1 MQQQTGTHPATA
13 ARPLTLDTGP
23 GAEAST
29 PAVATYDRGTGDC
42 SAIITMHVSHGAVVV
57 TATLNMGPLREAR
70 QSWERRR
77 GTGTGTGWKLI
88 DGPRLWTTLEDR
100 ISTELAEFM
109 DGLDFPFDLA
119 NMLPRRPT
127 AAAAVAVAQAAQ
139 EVAHG

>member
-1 MQQQTGTHPATA
+1 MQQQTGARPATG
-13 ARPLTLDTGP
+13 ARPLALSTGP
-23 GAEAST
+23 GPEATT
-29 PAVATYDRGTGDC
+29 PTVAAYDRGKGDC
-42 SAIITMHVSHGAVVV
+42 SAIITMHVTHGAVVV

-77 GTGTGTGWKLI
+77 GTGTGWKLI
-88 DGPRLWTTLEDR
+88 DGPRLWTTVEDR

-127 AAAAVAVAQAAQ
+127 AAAAAAVAQAAR
-139 EVAHG
+139 EVTHG

>member
-1 MQQQTGTHPATA
+1 MQQQTGTCPATA
-13 ARPLTLDTGP
+13 ARLLALGTGP
-23 GAEAST
+23 NAEAST
-29 PAVATYDRGTGDC
+29 PPVVAYDHNMGDC
-42 SAIITMHVSHGAVVV
+42 SATITMHVTHGAVVV
-57 TATLNMGPLREAR
+57 TATLNMGPLRQVR

-77 GTGTGTGWKLI
+77 GTGTGWKLI
-88 DGPRLWTTLEDR
+88 DGPRLWTTAEDR

-127 AAAAVAVAQAAQ
+127 AAAAAAVAQAAR

>member
-1 MQQQTGTHPATA
+1 MG
-13 ARPLTLDTGP
+13 TGP
-23 GAEAST
+23 NAEAST
-29 PAVATYDRGTGDC
+29 PAVVSYDRSMGDC
-42 SAIITMHVSHGAVVV
+42 SATITMHVTHGAVVV
-57 TATLNMGPLREAR
+57 TAVLNMGPLRQVR

-77 GTGTGTGWKLI
+77 GTGTGWKLI
-88 DGPRLWTTLEDR
+88 DGPRLWTTAEDR

-127 AAAAVAVAQAAQ
+127 AAAAAAVTQAAR

>member
-1 MQQQTGTHPATA
+1 MG
-13 ARPLTLDTGP
+13 TGP
-23 GAEAST
+23 SAEAST
-29 PAVATYDRGTGDC
+29 PPVVAYDRSMGDC
-42 SAIITMHVSHGAVVV
+42 SSTITMHVTHGAVVV
-57 TATLNMGPLREAR
+57 TATLNMGPLRQVR

-77 GTGTGTGWKLI
+77 GTGTGWKLI
-88 DGPRLWTTLEDR
+88 DGPRLWTTAEDR

-127 AAAAVAVAQAAQ
+127 AAAAAAVAQAAR

>member
-1 MQQQTGTHPATA
+1 MQQHTGTRPATA
-13 ARPLTLDTGP
+13 ARLLASGTGP
-23 GAEAST
+23 ATT
-29 PAVATYDRGTGDC
+29 PAVVAYDRSMGDC
-42 SAIITMHVSHGAVVV
+42 SATVTMHVTHGVVVV
-57 TATLNMGPLREAR
+57 TATLNMGPLRQVR

-77 GTGTGTGWKLI
+77 GTGTGWKLI
-88 DGPRLWTTLEDR
+88 DGPRLWTTVEDR

-127 AAAAVAVAQAAQ
+127 AAAAAAVAQAAQ

>member
-1 MQQQTGTHPATA
+1 MQQQTGTRPATA
-13 ARPLTLDTGP
+13 ARPLDLSTGP
-23 GAEAST
+23 GPEATT
-29 PAVATYDRGTGDC
+29 PAVAAYDRSMGDC
-42 SAIITMHVSHGAVVV
+42 SATITMHVTHGVVVV
-57 TATLNMGPLREAR
+57 TATLNMGPLRQVR

-77 GTGTGTGWKLI
+77 GTGTGWKLI
-88 DGPRLWTTLEDR
+88 DGPRLWTTVEDR

-127 AAAAVAVAQAAQ
+127 AAAAAAVAQAAR

>member
-1 MQQQTGTHPATA
+1 MQQQTGTRPATA
-13 ARPLTLDTGP
+13 TRLLALGTGP
-23 GAEAST
+23 GPEAT
-29 PAVATYDRGTGDC
+29 TQTVDAYDRSMGDC
-42 SAIITMHVSHGAVVV
+42 SATITMHVTHGAVVV

-70 QSWERRR
+70 QTWERRR
-77 GTGTGTGWKLI
+77 GTGTGWKLI
-88 DGPRLWTTLEDR
+88 DGPRLWTTAEDR

-127 AAAAVAVAQAAQ
+127 AAAAAAVAQAAR

>member
-13 ARPLTLDTGP
+13 ARPLALGTGP
-23 GAEAST
+23 DVEAST
-29 PAVATYDRGTGDC
+29 PAVVAYDRGMGDC
-42 SAIITMHVSHGAVVV
+42 SATITMYVTHGSVVV
-57 TATLNMGPLREAR
+57 TAALAMGPLRQVH

-77 GTGTGTGWKLI
+77 GNGRGWTLI
-88 DGPRLWTTLEDR
+88 EGPRLWARAEDS

-127 AAAAVAVAQAAQ
+127 AAAAAAVAQAAR
-139 EVAHG
+139 EVANG

>member
-1 MQQQTGTHPATA
+1 MQQHTGTRPAAA
-13 ARPLTLDTGP
+13 ARSRAPGTGP
-23 GAEAST
+23 NAEAST
-29 PAVATYDRGTGDC
+29 PAGVAYDRSMGDC
-42 SAIITMHVSHGAVVV
+42 SATITMHVTHGAVVV
-57 TATLNMGPLREAR
+57 TAVLNMGPLRQVR

-77 GTGTGTGWKLI
+77 GTGTGWKLI
-88 DGPRLWTTLEDR
+88 DGPRLWTTAEDR

-127 AAAAVAVAQAAQ
+127 AAAAAAVAQAAR

>member
-1 MQQQTGTHPATA
+1 MQQQTGTRPATA
-13 ARPLTLDTGP
+13 TRLLALGTGP
-23 GAEAST
+23 GPEATT
-29 PAVATYDRGTGDC
+29 PTVDAYDRSMGDC
-42 SAIITMHVSHGAVVV
+42 SATITMHVTHGAVVV

-70 QSWERRR
+70 QTWERRR
-77 GTGTGTGWKLI
+77 GTGTGWKLI
-88 DGPRLWTTLEDR
+88 DGPRLWTTAEDR

-127 AAAAVAVAQAAQ
+127 AAAAAAVAQAAR

>member
-1 MQQQTGTHPATA
+1 MQQQTGTRPAAA
-13 ARPLTLDTGP
+13 ARLRALGTGP
-23 GAEAST
+23 NAEAST
-29 PAVATYDRGTGDC
+29 PAVVSYDRSMGDC
-42 SAIITMHVSHGAVVV
+42 SATITMHVTHGAVVV
-57 TATLNMGPLREAR
+57 TAVLNMGPLRQVR

-77 GTGTGTGWKLI
+77 GTGTGWKLI
-88 DGPRLWTTLEDR
+88 DGPRLWTTAEDR

-127 AAAAVAVAQAAQ
+127 AAAAAAVAQAAR

>member
-1 MQQQTGTHPATA
+1 MQQQTGTRPATA
-13 ARPLTLDTGP
+13 TRLLALGTGP
-23 GAEAST
+23 GPEATT
-29 PAVATYDRGTGDC
+29 PIVDAYDRSMGDC
-42 SAIITMHVSHGAVVV
+42 SATITMHVTHGAVVV

-70 QSWERRR
+70 QTWERRR
-77 GTGTGTGWKLI
+77 GTGTGWKLI
-88 DGPRLWTTLEDR
+88 DGPRLWTTAEDR

-127 AAAAVAVAQAAQ
+127 AAAAAAVAQAAR

>member
-1 MQQQTGTHPATA
+1 MQQQTGTRPATA
-13 ARPLTLDTGP
+13 TRLLALGTGP
-23 GAEAST
+23 GPEATT
-29 PAVATYDRGTGDC
+29 PAAAYDRSMGDC
-42 SAIITMHVSHGAVVV
+42 SATITMHVTHGAVVV

-77 GTGTGTGWKLI
+77 GTGTGWKLI
-88 DGPRLWTTLEDR
+88 DGPRLWTTAEDR

-127 AAAAVAVAQAAQ
+127 AAAAAAVAQAAR
-139 EVAHG
+139 EVANG